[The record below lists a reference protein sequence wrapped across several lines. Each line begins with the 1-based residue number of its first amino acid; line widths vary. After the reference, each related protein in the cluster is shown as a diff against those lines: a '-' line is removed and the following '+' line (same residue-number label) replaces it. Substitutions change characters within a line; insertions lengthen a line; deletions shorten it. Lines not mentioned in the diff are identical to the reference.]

1 MKKVFRIVCLFFFLF
16 AAWYNCAAAGSLDV
30 VCLSQDNSAPQPV
43 LVFKNPY
50 LKCPEMALDNPA
62 IQETLK
68 DIYPNS
74 LWNVST
80 FKEPVLPGFED
91 PFFLWCGSY
100 GSQPFPLPRP
110 KPDLWPDRPYCGS
123 DGSDQP
129 WPKPRCP
136 EPQLWP
142 WDPKPWC
149 PEPEPWP
156 CGPRPYDPWAGCP
169 LPWDPWSPYH
179 WYYRRNEGIETIPR
193 IRFNSQVLEMWGL
206 EWDPIEEIMKRYLIK
221 IEEIEEF
228 EKNMKQPWIRID
240 NEEWDSEKIMK
251 QPWIWHI
258 DWEMIKKIE
267 EIMKQPL
274 YPERPQYI
282 PHTPEQASRL

>member
-1 MKKVFRIVCLFFFLF
+1 MKKVSRIVCLFLFLF
-16 AAWYNCAAAGSLDV
+16 AAWCNRAAADSLDAV
-30 VCLSQDNSAPQPV
+30 GLSQDNSAPQPV
-43 LVFKNPY
+43 SVFNNPY
-50 LKCPEMALDNPA
+50 LEYPEKALDNPA
-62 IQETLK
+62 IQEALK
-68 DIYPNS
+68 GIYPDS
-74 LWNVST
+74 LGTVST
-80 FKEPVLPGFED
+80 FEGPVLLGFED
-91 PFFLWCGSY
+91 PFF
-100 GSQPFPLPRP
+100 PR
-110 KPDLWPDRPYCGS
+110 CGS

-129 WPKPRCP
+129 WPKPLCP
-136 EPQLWP
+136 EPEPWP
-142 WDPKPWC
+142 WGPKPLYPEPEPWPWGPKPLY

-156 CGPRPYDPWAGCP
+156 CGPRPYAPWAGCP

-282 PHTPEQASRL
+282 PHTPEQASRP